1 MNTNILTQ
9 FNDVELVE
17 ELKKRGF
24 LCSASAWYKAE
35 CETLKER
42 IRVLESQNKELKE
55 RVKDL
60 ENYLEID

>member
-1 MNTNILTQ
+1 MNTNILSQ
-9 FNDVELVE
+9 FDELQLMD
-17 ELKKRGF
+17 ELKKRGAI
-24 LCSASAWYKAE
+24 CSTNAWYKAE
-35 CETLKER
+35 CEILKER